1 MAETQLG
8 IPALLDPEDMVSMKV
23 PDRLSIIT
31 YVSQYYNFFN
41 NKSHGMSTLLSRC
54 SFTHHQME
62 EIMTAMFVS
71 TANPPSMKRTNS
83 ATLNEPA
90 QKRTPTPFE
99 DEAAASEVRITETG
113 ARKRPSN
120 HPAHDLIA
128 IYIINYNHIFRINQ
142 KCSPVRLG
150 FNL

>member
-41 NKSHGMSTLLSRC
+41 NKSHGTSTLC

-62 EIMTAMFVS
+62 EIVTAVSLS
-71 TANPPSMKRTNS
+71 TANPPSMKRINS

-99 DEAAASEVRITETG
+99 DEVAASEVKITKTG
-113 ARKRPSN
+113 ARKRTGIN
-120 HPAHDLIA
+120 NDL
-128 IYIINYNHIFRINQ
+128 NY
-142 KCSPVRLG
+142 
-150 FNL
+150 